1 MNKAITEGLVL
12 MPPAFAAGLNV
23 WSSGDGTPGSATYDG
38 APNAAIATA
47 DQDFGDCLELQKNAE
62 PQKVRYMGQTPIQP
76 GCYLRVTARVKA
88 ISGNLPNVR
97 IAAFALNGAG
107 NHVNGLVEI
116 GPETTLTAYG
126 EVVEVSAIIG
136 SGNRGGVDMVWG
148 TGVQNAHVGLDLTGN
163 NGGVVRIDDLI
174 VEDVTSVF
182 LRDYLD
188 WVDVRDYGAIGD
200 GVTDD
205 AAAFN
210 AADAAANGRS
220 VLVPAGTFHLGA
232 DVTFTNKVR
241 FEGTVT
247 MPTANRLTLVKNYEL
262 NSYVD
267 AFGDE
272 LEAFKRAV
280 AVLFNFSD
288 HDSLD
293 LNGRQVD
300 ITEPIDVQAAVGN
313 KTTFSNRRVIRNGI
327 ISASA
332 SSNWDTDQ
340 VTSQATYAVSSNTTL
355 TNVTNVANIQVGSLV
370 EGLGV
375 GREVYVRSKNV
386 GAGTITLSQPLF
398 DAVGTQTYTFKRF
411 KYLLDFSGWDDLDR
425 FVLADL
431 DLRCAGQCSGVLI
444 PPQGIIFTIR
454 DCFFTGPKDRG
465 ISSHGNGC
473 QGMQV
478 DRCQFLSN
486 EQAANVQDR
495 VSIAMNCNAND
506 VKIRDNRVVRFK
518 HFAIIAGTG
527 NIVSANHFF
536 QGDATSQ
543 GLRDAGMVL
552 TRTNVKSTLTANYID
567 NCWVE
572 WTNEHDSAPEHSS
585 ESSFG
590 ALTLV
595 GNIFFISN
603 AAPWTRCFVIK
614 PVGPGHFIH
623 GLNVTGNTF
632 KSSDGAIE
640 RVESVDTTFADLDYG
655 RFRNVQW
662 ENNTYTGVTA
672 FTGSPVMVQF
682 DQSTNASTWNCDFS
696 TYLPFGGRARNVDGF
711 VAEGQIQNASN
722 QRVTAMPYVQ
732 VEQGTNRN
740 QINLVWPE
748 ACRGRV
754 HVTGRVDNFI

>member
-12 MPPAFAAGLNV
+12 MPPAFADGLNV
-23 WSSGDGTPGSATYDG
+23 WSSGDGTPGSPTYDG

-47 DQDFGDCLELQKNAE
+47 DQDFGDCLELQKTAE
-62 PQKVRYMGQTPIQP
+62 PQKLRYMGQTPVQP

-88 ISGNLPNVR
+88 ISGNLPDVR
-97 IAAFALNGAG
+97 IAAFALNAS
-107 NHVNGLVEI
+107 NQHVTGLTEI
-116 GPETTLTAYG
+116 GSETTLTAYG
-126 EVVEVSAIIG
+126 DVVTVSAIIG
-136 SGNRGGVDMVWG
+136 SGNRGGVDMAWG
-148 TGVQNAHVGLDLTGN
+148 TTPVNAHVGLDLTGN

-174 VEDVTSVF
+174 VEDVTAVF

-188 WVDVRDYGAIGD
+188 WVDVRDFGAIGN
-200 GVTDD
+200 GSTDD

-210 AADAAANGRS
+210 AADAAAAGRS
-220 VLVPAGTFHLGA
+220 VLVPSGSYFLGS

-247 MPTANRLTLVKNYEL
+247 MPSNNRLTLVKNYEL

-267 AFGDE
+267 AFGNE

-327 ISASA
+327 ISASP
-332 SSNWDTDQ
+332 SSNWDTEQ
-340 VTSQATYAVSSNTTL
+340 VSSSATYATSSNTTL
-355 TNVTNVANIQVGSLV
+355 TNVANVANIEVGSLV

-375 GREVYVRSKNV
+375 GREVYVRNKNV

-398 DAVGTQTYTFKRF
+398 AAVGTQTYTFKRF

-431 DLRCAGQCSGVLI
+431 DLRSAGQCSGVLI

-454 DCFFTGPKDRG
+454 DCFFTGPLDRG
-465 ISSHGNGC
+465 ITSHGSGC

-495 VSIAMNCNAND
+495 VSIAVNTNAND

-527 NIVSANHFF
+527 NIISANHFF
-536 QGDATSQ
+536 QGDATTQ

-552 TRTNVKSTLTANYID
+552 TRTNVKTTLTANYVD

-590 ALTLV
+590 GLTIV

-603 AAPWTRCFVIK
+603 AVPWTRCIVIK
-614 PVGPGHFIH
+614 PVGAGHFIH

-632 KSSDGAIE
+632 KASDGAIDRIE
-640 RVESVDTTFADLDYG
+640 TVDTTFADLDFG
-655 RFRNVQW
+655 RFRNVRF
-662 ENNTYTGVTA
+662 EGNTFTGINA
-672 FTGSPVMVQF
+672 YTGSPVMVQF
-682 DQSTNASTWNCDFS
+682 DQSSNASTWTCDFAQ
-696 TYLPFGGRARNVDGF
+696 YLPFGGRARNVDS
-711 VAEGQIQNASN
+711 VVTEGRIQNSSN
-722 QRVTAMPYVQ
+722 ATVSSMPYVQ
-732 VEQGTNRN
+732 VEQGTNRD
-740 QINLVWPE
+740 QINVVWPE
-748 ACRGRV
+748 SCRGRV
-754 HVTGRVDNFI
+754 QVTARVDNPI